1 MTRWRPVL
9 ALLLLVA
16 CIPTGA
22 EDPGETISPGPP
34 ATTSSGSST
43 TTGAPRS
50 TVEVLDELG
59 GTLCPDSD
67 FTCVT
72 LDLPLDHF
80 GAPDGRTI
88 GVTFAVLPATGSSS
102 GAFVTATGGPGGSGI
117 AVADSYTSA
126 LDPAITDSYDVVFF
140 DQRGLGMS
148 GGLTC
153 PVAAG
158 TYYRVDT
165 VTALGV
171 DHETLTAAADT
182 FAAACVDEMG
192 EPEELA
198 FLGTDQVAAD
208 LDVFRER
215 FGFDEMIL
223 YGESYGTQVA
233 QTYAAAFGEHLDRMI
248 LDGTVDLTLDGFTF
262 FQEQAS
268 AFAVTLES
276 TLAYCLDDPLCTA
289 DMVEEAGA
297 AYDRLL
303 ALLVE
308 GPLSTQ
314 FPLPDGSFTER
325 SFGVGDLEVVASAQM
340 YSEDDRMMFLRALAA
355 QSGRDDL
362 VPLLR
367 LLYLNLGVDP
377 ETEGIL
383 TDPTYSDGIY
393 YSVECLDYSYP
404 GATPAEKSAAFFE
417 AGAEVETQPLG
428 SLFYGDLPCAYW
440 PVRGNEEGR
449 PAPLQAAGI
458 PTIVLGATAD
468 PATPYGQGV
477 AVSQRL
483 ADGHLI
489 TQTGGPHV
497 IFGRGNPCP
506 DEAVT
511 AFILDGSAPDE
522 SECEGDTVGF
532 YVPLLPERIEAFET
546 AEAMFGA
553 IESDLFYLPEYYWWD
568 TVTDTDVGCPLGGV
582 LTIAAGDTNDVF
594 TLAGCGLMEGVVLS
608 GEGFYDW
615 EQDVFGFDV
624 SNGSE
629 DCSYRY
635 RRTGE
640 DYVVDDDCAS
650 DPFPA

>member
-1 MTRWRPVL
+1 M
-9 ALLLLVA
+9 LLIVA
-16 CIPTGA
+16 CTPTSA
-22 EDPGETISPGPP
+22 DDTVETTAPGTPV
-34 ATTSSGSST
+34 TTTAASST
-43 TTGAPRS
+43 TTSAPLS
-50 TVEVLDELG
+50 TIEVLDELG

-80 GAPDGRTI
+80 GAPDGPTI
-88 GVTFAVLPATGSSS
+88 EVTFAVLPATGTSR
-102 GAFVTATGGPGGSGI
+102 GAFVTATGGPGASGI

-126 LDPAITDSYDVVFF
+126 LDSAITESYDIVFF
-140 DQRGLGMS
+140 DQRGLAMS

-158 TYYRVDT
+158 TYYRVDA

-171 DHETLTAAADT
+171 DHETLAAASDI
-182 FAAACVDEMG
+182 FAADCVEEMG
-192 EPEELA
+192 EPETLA

-208 LDVFRER
+208 LDAFRER
-215 FGFDEMIL
+215 FGFDEMVL

-233 QTYAAAFGEHLDRMI
+233 QTYAAEFGDHLDRMI

-268 AFAVTLES
+268 AFGATLES
-276 TLAYCLDDPLCTA
+276 TLSYCPEDPLCA
-289 DMVEEAGA
+289 EDMVGEAGA

-308 GPLSTQ
+308 EPISTQ
-314 FPLPDGSFTER
+314 FPLPDGTFSER
-325 SFGVGDLEVVASAQM
+325 TFGVGDLEVVASAQM

-355 QSGRDDL
+355 QSARQDL

-367 LLYLNLGVDP
+367 LLYLNLGVDS
-377 ETEGIL
+377 ETEEIL

-404 GATPAEKSAAFFE
+404 GATPAEKVAAFFE
-417 AGAEVETQPLG
+417 AGADIEAQPLG

-440 PVRGNEEGR
+440 PEQGSASGR
-449 PAPLQAAGI
+449 PEPLQAVGI

-477 AVSQRL
+477 AVSERL
-483 ADGHLI
+483 SEGHLI
-489 TQTGGPHV
+489 TQNGGPHV
-497 IFGRGNPCP
+497 IFGRGNACP

-511 AFILDGSAPDE
+511 SFILDGTEPEDI
-522 SECEGDTVGF
+522 ECEGDTVGF
-532 YVPLLPERIEAFET
+532 YIPLLPERIDGFEN
-546 AEAMFGA
+546 AEAMFSA

-568 TVTDTDVGCPLGGV
+568 AVTDTAVGCALGGV
-582 LTIAAGDTNDVF
+582 LTISAGDTNDVF
-594 TLAGCGLMEGVVLS
+594 NLAGCGLIEGVVLS
-608 GEGFYDW
+608 GEGSYDW
-615 EQDVFGFDV
+615 EQDVFSLDV

-640 DYVVDDDCAS
+640 DYVVDDDCSS
-650 DPFPA
+650 DSFPD